1 MSQLEETYQKIW
13 KIGSFTVEANIDR
26 SLWEEKILKKLE
38 NNLGL
43 ILLDIFES
51 SKANY
56 LKNNILI
63 SVLFA
68 GDKKITELNK
78 HYRNINLPT
87 NILSFPSSNKLL
99 KNETFLGD
107 IIFAS
112 ETIFR
117 EVNKDNKNLENH
129 LIHLFIHG
137 VLHLLGYDHETINDA
152 KSMESLEIR
161 ILKNLN
167 IDNPYQEIL

>member
-56 LKNNILI
+56 
-63 SVLFA
+63 F
-68 GDKKITELNK
+68 K
-78 HYRNINLPT
+78 HYRNIKLPT